1 MVDHM
6 AHDRPAPAARDSGL
20 AKLLTIKDVAAH
32 LSVSE
37 KTIRRWIGD
46 GSLVIHRLGRQIRVT
61 EDDLGTF
68 IKVRRAP

>member
-1 MVDHM
+1 MVDRMTHG
-6 AHDRPAPAARDSGL
+6 RPAPAARDSGL

-46 GSLVIHRLGRQIRVT
+46 GSLVIHRLGHLIRIS

-68 IKVRRAP
+68 IKIRRAP